1 MASIK
6 GFIPFA
12 LLDEAWLS
20 AHALRCVLCAMRS
33 GPRAQYLPYF
43 GCCMHCAPWPHVLH
57 PTPLCFRSQARDILK
72 WENML
77 LWVHHV
83 VVMSTCAATLAAPA
97 GAGLYIMG
105 TFILE
110 LGSIFFNL
118 RTMYPESEP
127 LKWMYYVTMPISNLL
142 ALGLG
147 GFMCF
152 TKLPGIGLGF
162 KSLFGLSVLGVTFG
176 RHRHQMIDMGRW
188 GGSKKQE
195 NKKN

>member
-1 MASIK
+1 
-6 GFIPFA
+6 
-12 LLDEAWLS
+12 
-20 AHALRCVLCAMRS
+20 
-33 GPRAQYLPYF
+33 
-43 GCCMHCAPWPHVLH
+43 
-57 PTPLCFRSQARDILK
+57 
-72 WENML
+72 
-77 LWVHHV
+77 
-83 VVMSTCAATLAAPA
+83 MSTCAATLAAPA